1 MQYIGVIDC
10 NNFFVSCERLFRPDL
25 IGKPVLVLSSN
36 DGCVVARSQEVK
48 DIGIMM
54 GVPYFQIKDIIKK
67 ARITVFSSHFALYR
81 DISTRVFQAV
91 RTELPNKQ
99 QYSIDEAFFSI
110 EAPSPEAAERM
121 LWQVKRVVERKVG
134 IPVSIGLAVTKT
146 QAKYASRLAKKAG
159 GVMVLTP
166 ADWMIRTSEIPLSDI
181 WGVGRQMVVRY
192 RKVNLL
198 SVQDLLGAP
207 RPHIEA
213 LFGIAG
219 LRLQA
224 ELAGQMVYPV
234 EKNSSVKKSI
244 TSSRSFKNSTNSLA
258 VLKDAVAYHLRH
270 ATSELRAM
278 GHVTASVT
286 VSIWPSHHGDFVLRG
301 GSRQLLLSAPT
312 ADTTVLLK
320 AVMPLVEELFESEV
334 PYKKAG
340 VLLGQFT
347 KADMVQTS
355 LFEMSTPA
363 PKSTELMQT
372 LDVLNAKFGRDMVR
386 VGRHTASET
395 WSSGH
400 AELSPAYTTNWTM
413 LPIVKGG

>member
-25 IGKPVLVLSSN
+25 LGKPVLVLSSN

-54 GVPYFQIKDIIKK
+54 GVPYFQIKDIVKK
-67 ARITVFSSHFALYR
+67 ASISVFSSHFALYR
-81 DISTRVFQAV
+81 DISARVFQV
-91 RTELPNKQ
+91 VQSEFPNKQ
-99 QYSIDEAFFSI
+99 QYSIDEAFFSL
-110 EAPSPEAAERM
+110 EAPSAEVAETM
-121 LWQVKRVVERKVG
+121 LWQVKRVVEQKVG
-134 IPVSIGLAVTKT
+134 IPVSLGLAATKT

-159 GVMVLTP
+159 GVMVMPATSWFIHTP
-166 ADWMIRTSEIPLSDI
+166 TISLADI

-192 RKVNLL
+192 RKMNLL
-198 SVQDLLGAP
+198 TVQDLLGAP
-207 RPHIEA
+207 RPQIET

-224 ELAGQMVYPV
+224 ELAGRVVYPV
-234 EKNSSVKKSI
+234 EKNNSVKKSI
-244 TSSRSFKNSTNSLA
+244 MSSRSFKNSTNSLA

-270 ATSELRAM
+270 ATSELREM

-286 VSIWPSHHGDFVLRG
+286 VSIWPSRHGDYVLRG
-301 GSRQLLLSAPT
+301 GSRQLILSTPT
-312 ADTTVLLK
+312 ADTAMLLT
-320 AVMPLVEELFESEV
+320 AIMPLVEELYESDV

-355 LFEMSTPA
+355 LFEVSTPA
-363 PKSTELMQT
+363 PKSAELMQT
-372 LDVLNAKFGRDMVR
+372 IDVLNAKFGRDLVR

-400 AELSPAYTTNWTM
+400 TKLSPAYTTNWTM
-413 LPIVKGG
+413 LPVVKG